1 MNVGNADFNN
11 LFNPTQKK
19 YFFTAEEINEE
30 SDNNSLSFLVKNVR
44 PGSTVLDVGCSFG
57 YIGDYLAAKK
67 KCIMYGIEINSA
79 AIEHARKNGA
89 YRDIYEINMENASA
103 EMYSSAGFRNSPLF
117 DCILCGDILEH
128 LCNINDAFFAL
139 MNKLKPGGRMLI
151 SLPNM
156 SNFEVVLGILAGRF
170 NYSDFGILDSSHLR
184 FFTKRSFVEW
194 LDSLNRSSNNWQV
207 EIELYDKTTAESAS
221 AMRLKTECPAAY
233 EKIMRLYADSGEA
246 PVYQHL
252 FVLRKDPPGPKID
265 LCGKMQIDV
274 NKDVVSNF
282 ALHEKDSDF
291 SIMIK
296 EKNACIAEK
305 ELRISCLEDELIA
318 YRNSTGVRFYESAK
332 NLLKKLFLYKYIL
345 LAKKAL
351 FYIKT
356 YGFRVTWQKTKEKI
370 ALMTAFGSIEEKWM
384 SVNEPGK
391 TELETQ
397 KKIKFPDQ
405 FKISI
410 IMPVYNTEPGMLKAA
425 IDSVL
430 RQTYANWELCIAD
443 GGSTSPQIKE
453 ILNSYSSNDVRIK
466 VKFLDANRGIA
477 GNTNEALAIAG
488 GEFAAFLDHDDT
500 LAPFALFEITKAV
513 NKDHTI
519 DFIYS
524 DEDKLSENGGKRFK
538 LNFKPSWSPD
548 LLRSNN
554 YITHLTAIKKTLI
567 DKIGGF
573 RQGFDGAQ
581 DYDLILRATEKANK
595 IHRIPAILYHWR
607 THEKSTADNPSAKTG
622 AYEAGRRAVEEH
634 LSRSGLR
641 GRVENGAFAGAYKVT
656 YDMPVQPK
664 ISIIIPNKDS
674 LNLIQRCVNS
684 ILDRSIY
691 KNYEILIVENHSEDR
706 KTFEYYDKLT
716 REHENVR
723 ILKWDK
729 PFNFSDVN
737 NFAVSHTQGEIVLLL
752 NNDVEVINPD
762 WLERMAEHAVRKEV
776 GAVGAKLYYPNNTIQ
791 HAGVIVG
798 LGGVA
803 GHSHK
808 HHSRDSF
815 GYFGRLVLTQNLSAV
830 TAACVMMRKE
840 VFLEAGGF
848 DEKFALSFGD
858 VDLCLKIRKKGY
870 RIVWTPYAELYHYE
884 SVTRG
889 HEDTPQKQARFN
901 TEIKTFR
908 RKWMDFLEEGDPFY
922 NPNLTI
928 ATEDFKIK
936 L

>member
-1 MNVGNADFNN
+1 MNVDNADFNK
-11 LFNPTQKK
+11 LFNPAPKK
-19 YFFTAEEINEE
+19 YFSTAEEINED

-67 KCIMYGIEINSA
+67 KCIMYGIEINST
-79 AIEHARKNGA
+79 AIEYARKNGV
-89 YRDIYEINMENASA
+89 YKDIYEINMENVSA
-103 EMYSSAGFRNSPLF
+103 ETPSSERLRNSPLF
-117 DCILCGDILEH
+117 DYILCGDILEH
-128 LCNINDAFFAL
+128 LSNINEAFFAL
-139 MNKLKPGGRMLI
+139 MNKLKLGGRMLI
-151 SLPNM
+151 SLPNIA
-156 SNFEVVLGILAGRF
+156 NFDVVLGILSGRF
-170 NYSDFGILDSSHLR
+170 SYSDFGILDNSHLR
-184 FFTKRSFVEW
+184 FFTKRSFIEW
-194 LDSLNRSSNNWQV
+194 LDSLNRSSNDWQV
-207 EIELYDKTTAESAS
+207 DIESYGRTTVESPS
-221 AMRLKTECPAAY
+221 AMRLKSECPAIY
-233 EKIMRLYADSGEA
+233 EKIMRLYADSSEA

-252 FVLRKDPPGPKID
+252 FVLRKDLPGPKID
-265 LCGKMQIDV
+265 LCGKMRIDV
-274 NKDVVSNF
+274 KKDAVSSF
-282 ALHEKDSDF
+282 ALREKDSDF

-305 ELRISCLEDELIA
+305 ELRIACLEDELIA

-332 NLLKKLFLYKYIL
+332 RLLKKLFLYKYIL
-345 LAKKAL
+345 LAKKAS

-356 YGFRVTWQKTKEKI
+356 YGFKVTWQKTKEKI
-370 ALMTAFGSIEEKWM
+370 ALMMTFGSIEEKWM

-397 KKIKFPDQ
+397 KKVKFPDQ
-405 FKISI
+405 YKISV
-410 IMPVYNTEPGMLKAA
+410 IMPVYNTESGMLKEAV
-425 IDSVL
+425 DSVL

-453 ILNSYSSNDVRIK
+453 ILNGYSGNDVRIR
-466 VKFLDANRGIA
+466 VKFLDANKGIA
-477 GNTNEALAIAG
+477 GNTNEALAMAG
-488 GEFAAFLDHDDT
+488 GEFVVFLDHDDT
-500 LAPFALFEITKAV
+500 LAPFALFEIIKTA
-513 NKDHTI
+513 NKDHNI

-524 DEDKLSENGGKRFK
+524 DEDKLSENGQRRYN

-548 LLRSNN
+548 FLRNNN

-581 DYDLILRATEKANK
+581 DYDLILRATEKANR
-595 IHRIPAILYHWR
+595 IYRIPAILYHWR
-607 THEKSTADNPSAKTG
+607 THEKSTADNPEAKTG

-634 LSRSGLR
+634 LSRIGLR
-641 GRVENGAFAGAYKVT
+641 GRAENGAFAGAYKVT

-674 LNLIQRCVNS
+674 LNLIQRCIGS
-684 ILDRSIY
+684 ILDRSTY

-706 KTFEYYDKLT
+706 KTFEYYDKLA
-716 REHENVR
+716 REHKNIRVVT
-723 ILKWDK
+723 WDK

-737 NFAVSHTQGEIVLLL
+737 NFAVSHAQGELVLLL

-808 HHSRDSF
+808 HHKRASF
-815 GYFGRLVLTQNLSAV
+815 GYFGRLAMIQNLSAV

-848 DEKFALSFGD
+848 DGKFALSFGD

-870 RIVWTPYAELYHYE
+870 WIVWTPYAELYHHE
-884 SVTRG
+884 SITRG

-908 RKWMDFLEEGDPFY
+908 RKWMDFLDEGDPFY

-928 ATEDFKIK
+928 ATEDYKIK